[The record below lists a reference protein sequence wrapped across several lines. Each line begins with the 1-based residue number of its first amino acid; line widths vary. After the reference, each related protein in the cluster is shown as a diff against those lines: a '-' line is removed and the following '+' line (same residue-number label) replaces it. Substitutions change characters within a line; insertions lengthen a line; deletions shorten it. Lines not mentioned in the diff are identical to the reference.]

1 MSNLRYKEKITDDI
15 VDAREIVRMVG
26 RGIENGNID
35 PQSAMI
41 NLAEA
46 IRKLE
51 SAKNDSIVT
60 GKRKFD
66 IITFSF

>member
-1 MSNLRYKEKITDDI
+1 MSNLRYKNKITDDI
-15 VDAREIVRMVG
+15 VDAREIIRSVG

-35 PQSAMI
+35 PHSAMI

-51 SAKNDSIVT
+51 SAKNYVD
-60 GKRKFD
+60 RE
-66 IITFSF
+66 

>member
-1 MSNLRYKEKITDDI
+1 MSNLRYKNKITDDI
-15 VDAREIVRMVG
+15 VDAREIIRSVG

-51 SAKNDSIVT
+51 SAKNYVD
-60 GKRKFD
+60 RE
-66 IITFSF
+66 

>member
-1 MSNLRYKEKITDDI
+1 MSNLRYKNKITDDI
-15 VDAREIVRMVG
+15 VDAREIIRSVG
-26 RGIENGNID
+26 RGIENGKID

-51 SAKNDSIVT
+51 SAKNYVD
-60 GKRKFD
+60 RE
-66 IITFSF
+66 

>member
-1 MSNLRYKEKITDDI
+1 MSKLRYKEKLTDDI
-15 VDAREIVRMVG
+15 VDAREIIRMVG

-51 SAKNDSIVT
+51 AVKA
-60 GKRKFD
+60 
-66 IITFSF
+66 IIDRE

>member
-1 MSNLRYKEKITDDI
+1 MSKLRYKEKITDDI
-15 VDAREIVRMVG
+15 VDAREIIRMVG

-51 SAKNDSIVT
+51 NAK
-60 GKRKFD
+60 
-66 IITFSF
+66 SFVDRE